1 MSKRITY
8 TPFHAGQQNIAENR
22 SKRTVV
28 RCGRRFGKTVML
40 ENMGAAWASY
50 DGKRVGWF
58 CPSYKLLI
66 PSYNRILKMVRP
78 LVVSAS
84 KIDAV
89 IELETGGGIEFWTLN
104 DPDAGRSRFYD
115 EVVIDEASLA
125 PGLREIWE
133 LSISPTLLDR
143 DGNATMAGTPKGIDP
158 ENFFYEACTNKEKT
172 DSWRELW
179 KEFHAPTAANPT
191 LKPEAVARLVQ
202 QYAPLAY
209 QQEYLAEFVDWSG
222 VAFFSSEKLTVNGQG
237 VEYPM
242 NCDCVYAVIDSA
254 MKDGSENDGTA
265 VKWFA
270 LSKHFGHPLTVLDWE
285 IVQIKADM
293 LNTWL
298 PSVLQRG
305 EQLAAQCKARGG
317 FIGAFIEDKSSG
329 IALNQYAQRMGL
341 ACQPIQG
348 DLTAIG
354 KDGRAI
360 MASGAV
366 HREEV
371 KYSAYAYD
379 KVMEYKNQ
387 TRNHSISQVCGY
399 RIGDKDAAKRAD
411 DLTDTF
417 TYGVAI
423 GLNGAEGF

>member
-1 MSKRITY
+1 MSKRIVY
-8 TPFHAGQQNIAENR
+8 TPFHDGQKNIAEHR
-22 SKRTVV
+22 SKRTVI

-40 ENMGAAWASY
+40 ENLGARWAAR
-50 DGKRVGWF
+50 DAKRVGWF

-89 IELETGGGIEFWTLN
+89 IELEGGGGIEFWTLN

-115 EVVIDEASLA
+115 EAVIDEASLA
-125 PGLREIWE
+125 PGLRDIWE

-143 DGNATMAGTPKGIDP
+143 DGNCTMAGTPKGIDP
-158 ENFFYEACTNKEKT
+158 ENFFYEACTTKAKT
-172 DSWRELW
+172 DTFRELW

-191 LKPEAVARLVQ
+191 LKAEAVARLIT

-222 VAFFSSEKLTVNGQG
+222 VAFFSSDKLTVDGQG
-237 VEYPM
+237 VPWPM
-242 NCDCVYAVIDSA
+242 RCDAIFAVIDSA
-254 MKDGSENDGTA
+254 LKDGSENDGTA

-270 LSKHFGHPLTVLDWE
+270 LTKGWGVPLVVLDWE
-285 IVQIKADM
+285 ILQVKADM

-298 PSVLQRG
+298 PSVVQRG
-305 EQLAAQCKARGG
+305 EQLAKICECRGG
-317 FIGAFIEDKSSG
+317 FIGGFIEDKGSG
-329 IALNQYAQRMGL
+329 IALNQYAQRVGL
-341 ACQPIQG
+341 PFQPIQG
-348 DLTAIG
+348 DITSIG

-371 KYSAYAYD
+371 KYSAHAYD
-379 KVMEYKNQ
+379 KVLEFKGQ

-411 DLTDTF
+411 DLADCF
-417 TYGVAI
+417 TYGI
-423 GLNGAEGF
+423 ILGLNGADGF